1 MKNLFASTKSK
12 VIAGVVALFV
22 LLGGVVAGTL
32 AYFGA
37 HALPGSTI
45 AGHDVGGQSREQVM
59 DTLQGL
65 IDQQKVEI
73 EGPNGDVTPVDFE
86 QAGVLVDVD
95 ATVDQV
101 FHNNEGF
108 ADRVRGLFG
117 SNDVEP
123 VVVADQAKLESYADS
138 IEFSGESEPVDAA
151 VHFDN
156 DSKMFVVS
164 ASSEGNVVDANA
176 LGEELLA
183 AASTLGDATVTA
195 TSSLVEPTLTTE
207 IAQTAAEKANQWTQ
221 MSVKVTDAELWTEW
235 PEPEDIASWIK
246 FEPEDGTL
254 EPVVDKAEVT
264 KWVNKLADA
273 TKAEPVP
280 GVQNVNSDGKVLA
293 VANEG
298 QQGREVNNVDK
309 ITVGI
314 LDAFKTE
321 TPYTADFEYTLTEPT
336 FEQRLIA
343 PGAESLSYQAAP
355 GERWIDISLSTYT
368 VTAYEGATPVMQ
380 IPTAHGAPTTPTLPG
395 SFAIYAKIPLQDM
408 RGTNPDGSKYL
419 TKDVPWVLYYDGNY
433 AVHGAPWRSAFGFEP
448 GEGGS
453 HGCVN
458 IPAMQAKELYDW
470 ASIGNKVVVHY

>member
-12 VIAGVVALFV
+12 VIAGVVAVLV
-22 LLGGVVAGTL
+22 LLGGAVAGTV

-37 HALPGSTI
+37 HSLPGSTI
-45 AGHDVGGQSREQVM
+45 AGHDVGGQSRDQVM
-59 DTLQGL
+59 NTLQAL
-65 IDQQKVEI
+65 VDQQSVEVV
-73 EGPNGDVTPVDFE
+73 GPDGDVIPVDYE
-86 QAGVLVDVD
+86 QAGVFVDLD

-101 FHNNEGF
+101 FHNNQGF

-123 VVVADQAKLESYADS
+123 VIVANNAQLEKYSDA
-138 IEFSGESEPVDAA
+138 IEFSGESDPVDAT

-164 ASSEGNVVDANA
+164 ASSEGTVIDAKT

-183 AASTLGDATVTA
+183 AASTLDSATVTA
-195 TSSLVEPTLTTE
+195 TSSLAEPSLTTE
-207 IAQTAAEKANQWTQ
+207 AAQSAAETANQWTQ
-221 MSVKVTDAELWTEW
+221 TSVKVTDAELWTEW

-246 FEPEDGTL
+246 FEPEGSTL
-254 EPVVDKAEVT
+254 QPTLDKAEVT
-264 KWVNKLADA
+264 KWVTKLADA
-273 TKAEPVP
+273 TKADPVP
-280 GVQNVNSDGKVLA
+280 GVENVNADGKVLA

-298 QQGREVNNVDK
+298 QKGRAVSNVDQ
-309 ITVGI
+309 IATGI
-314 LDAFKTE
+314 VSSVESE
-321 TPYTADFEYTLTEPT
+321 TPYVADFEYTFTEPT

-380 IPTAHGAPTTPTLPG
+380 IPTAHGAPATPTVPG
-395 SFAIYAKIPLQDM
+395 SFAVYAKIPLQDM
-408 RGTNPDGSKYL
+408 KGTNPDGSKYL

-458 IPAMQAKELYDW
+458 IPAAQAKQLYDW
-470 ASIGNKVVVHY
+470 ASIGNKVIVHY